1 MVADQRVSDGAAR
14 RLAWAALVLS
24 VIGVLTGI
32 GLEAGLLQRTSVFG
46 MLGKL
51 TFLAFAVAGMLIA
64 RRQPRNRI
72 AWILL
77 AVGAAVGVGEASEPY
92 AEYGLNHGAGLPAA
106 AYVAAISGGLWVPAI
121 GLLGTLLVL
130 LFPDGRLPSP
140 RWRPL
145 ARLSG
150 ATIALVYLMFTLAPG
165 PLELYQSAVANP
177 LGLGLL
183 EPALKWLFFALPIL
197 PLCMLGCAAALVV
210 RFRRSTGVERLQLK
224 WLAAA
229 GTVVMSSYLALTIL
243 SLPYDR
249 GGGAGTP
256 PWLDV
261 LQTAVVYLFVLIRFS
276 IAVAVLRYGL
286 YGLDRLISRT
296 LSYVVI
302 SGTLLLTYL
311 AGVTTVSR
319 LTPNDSSIAVAAS
332 TLAVAAL
339 FQPLRRRVQ
348 ARVDRRFNR
357 ARYDA
362 DRTVD
367 AFTRRLRDEVDLDA
381 VRADLLQVVHGTLQP
396 TSAGLW
402 LRSTAERTT

>member
-1 MVADQRVSDGAAR
+1 MSDAAVRRV
-14 RLAWAALVLS
+14 AWAALALS
-24 VIGVLTGI
+24 VVGVLTGI
-32 GLEAGLLQRTSVFG
+32 GLEAGLLHRTSVLG

-51 TFLAFAVAGMLIA
+51 TFLAFPVAGLLIT

-77 AVGAAVGVGEASEPY
+77 AVGAAGGVGEVSEPY

-106 AYVAAISGGLWVPAI
+106 AYVAAISGGLWVPFI
-121 GLLGTLLVL
+121 GLLGTFLVL
-130 LFPDGRLPSP
+130 LFPDGRLPSQ

-145 ARLSG
+145 AWLSG
-150 ATIALVYLMFTLAPG
+150 ATITLVYLMFTLAPG
-165 PLELYQSAVANP
+165 PLELYNSAVANP

-197 PLCMLGCAAALVV
+197 PLCMLGCAAGLVV
-210 RFRRSTGVERLQLK
+210 RFRRSAGVERLQLR

-229 GTVVMSSYLALTIL
+229 GTVVISSYLAMMIL
-243 SLPYDR
+243 SLPYNQ

-261 LQTAVVYLFVLIRFS
+261 LQNAVVSLFVLIPIS

-362 DRTVD
+362 ERTVETFR
-367 AFTRRLRDEVDLDA
+367 ARLREEVDLDA
-381 VRADLLQVVHGTLQP
+381 VRADLLGVVGQTLQP
-396 TSAGLW
+396 ASAGLW

>member
-1 MVADQRVSDGAAR
+1 MSDGAAR
-14 RLAWAALVLS
+14 RLAWAALALS
-24 VIGVLTGI
+24 VVGVLTGV
-32 GLEAGLLQRTSVFG
+32 GLEAGLLHRTSVLG

-51 TFLAFAVAGMLIA
+51 SFLAFPVAGLLIA

-77 AVGAAVGVGEASEPY
+77 AVGAVIGVGEASEPY
-92 AEYGLNHGAGLPAA
+92 ADYGLNHGGGLPAA

-121 GLLGTLLVL
+121 GLLGTFLVL

-150 ATIALVYLMFTLAPG
+150 VTIALAYATFTLAPG
-165 PLELYQSAVANP
+165 PLELNDSAVTNP
-177 LGLGLL
+177 LGIGLL
-183 EPALKWLFFALPIL
+183 EPALKWLFFALPVL
-197 PLCMLGCAAALVV
+197 PLCMLGCAAGLVV
-210 RFRRSTGVERLQLK
+210 RFRRAAGVERLQLK

-229 GTVVMSSYLALTIL
+229 GSVVMSSYLGLTIL
-243 SLPYDR
+243 SYPYDR
-249 GGGAGTP
+249 VGGAGSP
-256 PWLDV
+256 LWLDV
-261 LQTAVVYLFVLIRFS
+261 LQTAVVYLFVLIPIS

-311 AGVTTVSR
+311 TGVTTVSR

-362 DRTVD
+362 ERTLEGFR
-367 AFTRRLRDEVDLDA
+367 ARLRDEVDLDL
-381 VRADLLQVVHGTLQP
+381 VRADLLGVVGETLQP
-396 TSAGLW
+396 ESAGLW
-402 LRSTAERTT
+402 LRNSAERST